1 MKKHKKTERDK
12 RPPPTALSLAL
23 SKRKRDVVVVVG
35 VLAVLLPPSLLLL
48 LFGGAMT
55 VGDCLIDRCL
65 SSVIDCHWL
74 MKKRHCLLVC
84 V

>member
-23 SKRKRDVVVVVG
+23 SKRKRDVVVVG